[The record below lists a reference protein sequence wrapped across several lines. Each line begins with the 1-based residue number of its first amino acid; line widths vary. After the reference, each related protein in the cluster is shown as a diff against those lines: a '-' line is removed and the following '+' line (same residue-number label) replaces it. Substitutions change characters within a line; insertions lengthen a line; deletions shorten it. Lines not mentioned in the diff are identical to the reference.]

1 MCSPPLLWKLETNN
15 LSVAEMTTR
24 RKGSGSVVVKTDNRV
39 LMQANALTQAKNDLS
54 RDQQRVLVMCLDNIA
69 RSGWPK
75 DGVFRIDHE
84 EYMHVFNIGEQE
96 AREDILRAMKNFRG
110 KELTLYETWDQ
121 VDEPVVRDMVWVTS
135 RWTSEK
141 RGIYQI
147 KLNSDLREFM
157 EPLAH
162 DHQFTAYRLGQI
174 SKTPSKYS
182 MRLLQALSQFRDTGM
197 FAIRI
202 DVLKERWSLPDS
214 YEKFSLLK
222 SRVLEPSMRDVRKI
236 PEFSTLTMETRKEKT
251 TGKITSVLF
260 QFTPFTHDKRI
271 D

>member
-1 MCSPPLLWKLETNN
+1 MKN
-15 LSVAEMTTR
+15 
-24 RKGSGSVVVKTDNRV
+24 KGKSDVVVWSTDNRV

-69 RSGWPK
+69 RGGWPK

-84 EYMHVFNIGEQE
+84 EYMKVFDIGEQE
-96 AREDILRAMKNFRG
+96 SREDILRALKGFRG
-110 KELTLYETWDQ
+110 KELTLYETWD
-121 VDEPVVRDMVWVTS
+121 DIEEPVARDMVWVTS

-162 DHQFTAYRLGQI
+162 DHQFTVYRLGQI

-182 MRLLQALSQFRDTGM
+182 MRLLQALSQFRDTGI
-197 FAIRI
+197 FAIRL
-202 DVLKERWSLPDS
+202 DTLRNRWTLPDS

-222 SRVLEPSMRDVRKI
+222 SRVLEPAMRDVRKI
-236 PEFSTLTMETRKEKT
+236 PEFSNLTMETRTEKT

-260 QFTPFTHDKRI
+260 QFNPFTHDRHKL
-271 D
+271 